1 MSNITLSPN
10 ASGTGTLTIA
20 APNTNTDRTLTLPDN
35 SGTVVTTGST
45 GAVSQTMLAS
55 GVAGNGPA
63 FSAFKNGGNQAFS
76 ANVSTKV
83 TFESESFDT
92 ASCYDTSTSRF
103 TPNVAGY
110 YMITANVETQ
120 SVAAT
125 YLIAQLKKNG
135 NSWAL
140 GSNYPT
146 SASAGPNS
154 SLAALVYLNGST
166 DYVEIYVQAS
176 ANATIVSTTEASA
189 CKFQGFLARAA

>member
-1 MSNITLSPN
+1 MSFIGKKP
-10 ASGTGTLTIA
+10 ADTIQSA
-20 APNTNTDRTLTLPDN
+20 QMLAD
-35 SGTVVTTGST
+35 GTVTTAKIQDNAVTSAKIPSAAITQ
-45 GAVSQTMLAS
+45 AKMAA

-63 FSAFKNGGNQAFS
+63 FSAYKNGGNQAFS
-76 ANVSTKV
+76 ANTSTKV

-110 YMITANVETQ
+110 YMITANIETL
-120 SVAAT
+120 SVAAN
-125 YLIAQLKKNG
+125 YLVAQLKKNG
-135 NSWAL
+135 SVWFI
-140 GSNYPT
+140 GSNFPT

-176 ANATIVSTTEASA
+176 ANATVTSQTESIA
-189 CKFQGFLARAA
+189 CKFQGFLARSAT